1 MSSSSSKS
9 KKYINNYQEN
19 KNNPEHATFEIS
31 NLNLALVNAYRRVF
45 LAEIPIVTIDK
56 SSITYQKNNSMFDND
71 FIANRLKLLVFD
83 QKMVDEALENIADK
97 KLNKISLSLDA
108 YNNGNEIMTVYASD
122 IVSKT
127 NPTTTVNLF
136 SDELKNT
143 IITKLKPMETLQLTA
158 KLIRSTQK
166 DSGAQF
172 SAVCWSAHSFKE
184 DKKVIDQK
192 MNEANINTEDA
203 KRKFMI
209 EEADK
214 YYLKNN
220 NGEPDSCIFNLE
232 SNGHYPPLAII
243 KIGITRLIN
252 KLKIVKDLIQNGDK
266 YDENSNTLVGGEFI
280 EINNIESGGFEYT
293 FFNEDDTLGNLLQ
306 SYLNDKKE
314 VVMAGY
320 NIIHPLK
327 KELLLRLVTNSQ
339 KSNKKHSKSILIE
352 TITELIDLNEKVLN
366 EF

>member
-1 MSSSSSKS
+1 MSSSSKS
-9 KKYINNYQEN
+9 KKYITNYKIDNE
-19 KNNPEHATFEIS
+19 NPEHVTFEMS

-45 LAEIPIVTIDK
+45 LAEIPIITIDK
-56 SSITYQKNNSMFDND
+56 DTITYQKNSTMFDND

-83 QKMVDEALENIADK
+83 QKMINEALETTTDK

-108 YNNGNEIMTVYASD
+108 HNTNEDIMSVYASD
-122 IVSKT
+122 ILCKT
-127 NPTTTVNLF
+127 SPTETVNLF
-136 SDELKNT
+136 SDELKKT
-143 IITKLKPMETLQLTA
+143 IVTKLKPGETLQLTA
-158 KLIRSTQK
+158 KLLRSTQK
-166 DSGAQF
+166 KNGSQH
-172 SAVCWSAHSFKE
+172 SAVCWSAHGFKQ

-192 MNEANINTEDA
+192 MNEENINTEDA

-214 YYLKNN
+214 YYLKDI
-220 NGEPDSCIFNLE
+220 NGYPETCIFNLE
-232 SNGHYPPLAII
+232 SNGHYPPLNVI
-243 KIGITRLIN
+243 KIGITQLIN
-252 KLKIVKDLIQNGDK
+252 KLKIVKDLIQNADK
-266 YDENSNTLVGGEFI
+266 YDENSNTLFGGEYI
-280 EINNIESGGFEYT
+280 EINNIEDGGFEYT

-314 VVMAGY
+314 VIMAGY

-339 KSNKKHSKSILIE
+339 KSNKKYSKNILIE
-352 TITELIDLNEKVLN
+352 TITELIDLNENVLK